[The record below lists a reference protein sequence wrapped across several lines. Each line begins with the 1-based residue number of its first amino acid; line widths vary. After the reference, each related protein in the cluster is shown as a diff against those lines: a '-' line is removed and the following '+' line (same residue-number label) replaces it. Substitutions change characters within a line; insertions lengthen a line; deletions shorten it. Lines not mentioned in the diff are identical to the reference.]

1 MNLAPLRVYST
12 LSSYSSVLG
21 LLSSRDFIMELLFFS
36 RFSSKF
42 LKSLFSP
49 PLFSSFVFLSSL
61 SPINKITGSFL
72 SPALRDS
79 SSIFFFFCSLPFL
92 LKNLPNH
99 LTKPIINE
107 NKPTLKFFW
116 VHVKAIYVASDYYFL
131 KIN

>member
-21 LLSSRDFIMELLFFS
+21 LFSSRDFIMELLFFS

-49 PLFSSFVFLSSL
+49 ALFVSFF
-61 SPINKITGSFL
+61 
-72 SPALRDS
+72 
-79 SSIFFFFCSLPFL
+79 

-116 VHVKAIYVASDYYFL
+116 VHVKAIYVTSDYYFL